1 MGLFGGKKKE
11 GQAFEFRVSD
21 SVAVP
26 MRGYLLRLK
35 LLNGEPGIADLGPG
49 KRIKLRSI
57 SGRERVIAIKD
68 NSVTQGP
75 ASQSRLDRT
84 REFDI
89 VIDAADG
96 AIDGETVD
104 IGWTA
109 AGPE

>member
-1 MGLFGGKKKE
+1 MGLFGGKKKAS
-11 GQAFEFRVSD
+11 QPFEFRVSD

-35 LLNGEPGIADLGPG
+35 LLNGEPALADLGPG
-49 KRIKLRSI
+49 KRIKLRSA
-57 SGRERVIAIKD
+57 SGRERVVTIKD
-68 NSVTQGP
+68 FSVTQGV

-84 REFDI
+84 REFDV

-96 AIDGETVD
+96 AIEGETVD